1 MIQFRYIFFLIGWLL
16 LILAG
21 AVLLP
26 LFTDL
31 YFQHPDFTAYLASF
45 LIMVFFGLSLVFVN
59 RTSHEIE
66 LTKRDTFLLTVL
78 AWIIALGFCSL
89 PFYLASPQLNLTD
102 SLFETTSGLT
112 TTGSTVMMHL
122 DITAPG
128 ILMWRATLQWL
139 GGIGIVV
146 MALTIMPTLRIGG
159 MELFQTESSEKSEKF
174 LPRIKQIAK
183 AIFMTYVGLTIICFL
198 CLCWAG
204 MGWFDA
210 ICHTFSTVSTGG
222 FSTHDNS
229 IAYFSSP
236 PIKIILIIFM
246 ILGGLPQLLLARLL
260 KGQFKNFF
268 KDLQTKM
275 YIQLMVIS
283 ALALILWRM
292 FAQSKM
298 FHAIALD
305 TIFNIVSIITTS
317 GFEDTNYAL
326 WGSFATVLF
335 FVLTFIG
342 GCTGSTSGGIKIFR
356 LQILGRMSMMQLRK
370 SHSPFAV
377 FVAKYNHKAISESVF
392 YSTAS
397 FFVIFLGC
405 YIGIALLL
413 GMLGLDFTRAVS
425 ASVATLSNVGISFGS
440 FAGSPST
447 SAYAFMDDSIKW
459 VLMIGMLLG
468 RLEFLTVLVLFLP
481 SFWRD

>member
-26 LFTDL
+26 MFIDV
-31 YFQHPDFTAYLASF
+31 YFGHPDYSSYLASF
-45 LIMVFFGLSLVFVN
+45 LIMIFFGLSLVLIN
-59 RTSHEIE
+59 RTAHDIE

-78 AWIIALGFCSL
+78 AWVIALIFCSL
-89 PFYLASPQLNLTD
+89 PFCLASPQLNITD
-102 SLFETTSGLT
+102 SLFETTAGLT
-112 TTGSTVMMHL
+112 TTGSTIMTNL
-122 DITAPG
+122 DKAAPG

-159 MELFQTESSEKSEKF
+159 LELFQTESSEKSEKF
-174 LPRIKQIAK
+174 LPRIKQITK
-183 AIFMTYVGLTIICFL
+183 AILMVYIGLTILCFL

-210 ICHTFSTVSTGG
+210 TCHTFSTVSTGG
-222 FSTHDNS
+222 FSTYDES
-229 IAYFSSP
+229 IGHFNTPS
-236 PIKIILIIFM
+236 IKIILIVFM
-246 ILGGLPQLLLARLL
+246 ILGGCPQLLLARLF
-260 KGQFKNFF
+260 KGQIKNFF
-268 KDLQTKM
+268 SDLQTKM
-275 YIQLMVIS
+275 YIKLIGIS

-292 FAQSKM
+292 FSQNET

-305 TIFNIVSIITTS
+305 TIFNIVCIITTC
-317 GFEDTNYAL
+317 GFENTNYAM

-342 GCTGSTSGGIKIFR
+342 GCTGSTSSGIKIFR

-377 FVAKYNHKAISESVF
+377 FVPKYNHKSISESVF
-392 YSTAS
+392 HSTAS
-397 FFVIFLGC
+397 FFIIF
-405 YIGIALLL
+405 IGSYVSIALLL
-413 GMLGLDFTRAVS
+413 GALGLDFSTAVS
-425 ASVATLSNVGISFGS
+425 AAVATLSNVGISFGS
-440 FAGSPST
+440 FAGSTST
-447 SAYAFMDDSIKW
+447 SSYAFMDDSVKW
-459 VLMIGMLLG
+459 VLMCGMLLG

>member
-1 MIQFRYIFFLIGWLL
+1 M
-16 LILAG
+16 ILAG
-21 AVLLP
+21 SVLLP
-26 LFTDL
+26 MAVDI
-31 YFQHPDFTAYLASF
+31 YFGHPDYTAYLASF
-45 LIMVFFGLSLVFVN
+45 LIMIFFGLSLVLVN
-59 RTSHEIE
+59 RTPHEIE

-78 AWIIALGFCSL
+78 AWIIALAFCSL
-89 PFYLASPQLNLTD
+89 PFCLASPQLNLTD

-112 TTGSTVMMHL
+112 TTGSTIMMNL
-122 DITAPG
+122 DQTARG
-128 ILMWRATLQWL
+128 ILMWRATLQWI

-159 MELFQTESSEKSEKF
+159 MELFQTESSEKSDKF

-183 AIFMTYVGLTIICFL
+183 TIFMVYIGLTVLCFIAL
-198 CLCWAG
+198 YGAG
-204 MGWFDA
+204 MDWFDSL
-210 ICHTFSTVSTGG
+210 CHSFSTVSTGG
-222 FSTHDNS
+222 FSTHDDS
-229 IAYFSSP
+229 IAHFTTPS
-236 PIKIILIIFM
+236 IKMIIIIFM
-246 ILGGLPQLLLARLL
+246 ILGGCPQLLLARLIR
-260 KGQFKNFF
+260 GQFKNFVT
-268 KDLQTKM
+268 DLQTKLYM
-275 YIQLMVIS
+275 QLMLMS

-292 FAQSKM
+292 FYQNEM
-298 FHAIALD
+298 FHSIALD
-305 TIFNIVSIITTS
+305 TVFNIVSIVTTS

-335 FVLTFIG
+335 FILTFIG

-377 FVAKYNHKAISESVF
+377 FVPKYNHKAISESVF

-405 YIGIALLL
+405 YVAIALLL
-413 GMLGLDFTRAVS
+413 GMLGLDFSSAVS

-440 FAGSPST
+440 FAGSTST
-447 SAYAFMDDSIKW
+447 SAYALMDDSIKW